1 MKASLLEALPGFE
14 PGGRKL
20 GVTRKEREAA
30 KKQAERLEK
39 KKWRDAGLR
48 KPLQYALTLLIRKS
62 MKPLKRRVREH
73 DGNGEFVGITEDEFR
88 AIQRGLFWDAMERID
103 EDCALEFAAEIFA
116 WIELDEAEDRNP
128 FGFRACCVAAMQD
141 MPSDA
146 AMDPDWMREKLLK
159 RFPKELTLAQAP
171 SAYCQYLRDLLVA
184 LI

>member
-1 MKASLLEALPGFE
+1 MKAALLEALPGFE
-14 PGGRKL
+14 PGGRKPGL
-20 GVTRKEREAA
+20 TRKEREAA

-103 EDCALEFAAEIFA
+103 EDCALEFAAELFA

-141 MPSDA
+141 MPSDS

-159 RFPKELTLAQAP
+159 RFPNELTLAQAP